1 MDELLRAVQN
11 GLPSNTNAAFF
22 ASESCSRPSA
32 IGSFELTTSPYDRS
46 PRRRDPSGPDR
57 SGQRNTGWPVGS
69 DLRADRQPLVA
80 LNLGPHRATG
90 RLGDATLPVPTAL
103 GDATQGGRVRSPSGP
118 SAIGRFEFRTLPY
131 NRSPRRCDPT
141 GPDRSGRRN
150 TERRRVRSPSG
161 PSAIGRREFRTSS
174 CNRSPRRCD
183 PAGPDRSGRRNTE
196 RR

>member
-1 MDELLRAVQN
+1 MRPYRSRPLWATQHRAVESDLRADRQPLVALKL
-11 GLPSNTNAAFF
+11 GPCRTTGRLGDATLPVPTAPGDA
-22 ASESCSRPSA
+22 
-32 IGSFELTTSPYDRS
+32 T
-46 PRRRDPSGPDR
+46 R
-57 SGQRNTGWPVGS
+57 SGGGS
-69 DLRADRQPLVA
+69 DLRADRQPLVG

-150 TERRRVRSPSG
+150 TERRRVRSP
-161 PSAIGRREFRTSS
+161 
-174 CNRSPRRCD
+174 
-183 PAGPDRSGRRNTE
+183 
-196 RR
+196 

>member
-1 MDELLRAVQN
+1 MRLTDFCMDELLRAVQN

-103 GDATQGGRVRSPSGP
+103 GDATRSGGRVRSPSGP
-118 SAIGRFEFRTLPY
+118 SAIGRLECCKTHHFL
-131 NRSPRRCDPT
+131 
-141 GPDRSGRRN
+141 RN
-150 TERRRVRSPSG
+150 MFLKTKTPQDVS
-161 PSAIGRREFRTSS
+161 IRTSGL
-174 CNRSPRRCD
+174 RYW
-183 PAGPDRSGRRNTE
+183 
-196 RR
+196 